1 MKTLATALLILGSV
15 NLFAQKVDTIYS
27 NNQAIACNVKDVGEN
42 VVTYVYPGE
51 DVTNSLSKNVIQ
63 KIVFKSGRVQTFAEA
78 TSYKTVNGVEDWEN
92 VTLTSVESEV
102 KGLFKVGDVSAK
114 ARGTTTLSSMEKVKE
129 RANKKMKIVAAMMGA
144 NIVYL
149 NQNTT
154 TENHAG
160 SKYEAGK
167 ATSTNLGGV
176 AYSNKLPSYDDF
188 VKLIGSKSSFL
199 AFGKAEL
206 SGSDADYSSNKIS
219 KNVQVFKV
227 YNESGLIMV
236 TAKIDGVKNDTFRV
250 ITFSNEEF
258 TLVWKD
264 GDDIYNWYIKL

>member
-1 MKTLATALLILGSV
+1 MRTSITVLL
-15 NLFAQKVDTIYS
+15 LFASFNIFGQKADTIYT
-27 NNQAIACNVKDVGEN
+27 NNQKIACNIKDVGQDA
-42 VVTYVYPGE
+42 VTYVYPGE
-51 DVTNSLSKNVIQ
+51 DVTNSLFKNAIQ
-63 KIVFKSGRVQTFAEA
+63 KIVFKSGRVQTFSEA
-78 TSYKTVNGVEDWEN
+78 TSYKTVNGVEDFDN

-149 NQNTT
+149 TQNNTS
-154 TENHAG
+154 ENHAG
-160 SKYEAGK
+160 SRYEAGK
-167 ATSTNLGGV
+167 ATSTNLSGV
-176 AYSNKLPSYDDF
+176 AYSNKLPNFDDF
-188 VKLIGSKSSFL
+188 QKLIGNKTSFL
-199 AFGKAEL
+199 AYQRAEL
-206 SGSDADYSSNKIS
+206 SGSDADYSSDKIS

-227 YNESGLIMV
+227 YNESGLIMA

-250 ITFSNEEF
+250 ISFSNEDF

-264 GDDIYNWYIKL
+264 GDTIYNWRIKL